1 MAQEHSHDHAYL
13 HEHNIPHLHHET
25 DVHDADHNHEHAHSH
40 DHTEG
45 HGHVHENTQAVLN
58 RLSRAIGHL
67 ESVRKMVEN
76 GRDCSE
82 VLIQIAAVRAAITN
96 IGKVIL
102 QDHIQQLLQLVGAV
116 HPQAGQQRTA
126 AADGHDD
133 IGKQLPGV
141 RQHLPCTD
149 DIHCIHHPGKQENG
163 THDGAEGGN
172 ILVPLLGAFLLL
184 GGHIRTVDWLLLP
197 GGGRLW
203 WGISIPRAASCSSF
217 CTFWSMPF
225 RINNSTPNGPDI
237 AITIKMAMVGI
248 LAK

>member
-40 DHTEG
+40 DHAEG

-58 RLSRAIGHL
+58 RLSLAIGHL

-102 QDHIQQLLQLVGAV
+102 QDHIQHCIVDAV
-116 HPQAGQQRTA
+116 E
-126 AADGHDD
+126 HDD
-133 IGKQLPGV
+133 EQALDALC
-141 RQHLPCTD
+141 Q
-149 DIHCIHHPGKQENG
+149 
-163 THDGAEGGN
+163 
-172 ILVPLLGAFLLL
+172 
-184 GGHIRTVDWLLLP
+184 
-197 GGGRLW
+197 
-203 WGISIPRAASCSSF
+203 
-217 CTFWSMPF
+217 
-225 RINNSTPNGPDI
+225 
-237 AITIKMAMVGI
+237 AIDKFV
-248 LAK
+248 K

>member
-40 DHTEG
+40 DHAEG

-102 QDHIQQLLQLVGAV
+102 QDHIQHCIVGAV
-116 HPQAGQQRTA
+116 E
-126 AADGHDD
+126 HDD
-133 IGKQLPGV
+133 EQALDALC
-141 RQHLPCTD
+141 Q
-149 DIHCIHHPGKQENG
+149 
-163 THDGAEGGN
+163 
-172 ILVPLLGAFLLL
+172 
-184 GGHIRTVDWLLLP
+184 
-197 GGGRLW
+197 
-203 WGISIPRAASCSSF
+203 
-217 CTFWSMPF
+217 
-225 RINNSTPNGPDI
+225 
-237 AITIKMAMVGI
+237 AIDKFV
-248 LAK
+248 K

>member
-40 DHTEG
+40 DHAEG

-102 QDHIQQLLQLVGAV
+102 QDHIQ
-116 HPQAGQQRTA
+116 
-126 AADGHDD
+126 
-133 IGKQLPGV
+133 
-141 RQHLPCTD
+141 
-149 DIHCIHHPGKQENG
+149 HCIVDAVE
-163 THDGAEGGN
+163 HDEEQA
-172 ILVPLLGAFLLL
+172 LDAL
-184 GGHIRTVDWLLLP
+184 
-197 GGGRLW
+197 
-203 WGISIPRAASCSSF
+203 CQ
-217 CTFWSMPF
+217 
-225 RINNSTPNGPDI
+225 
-237 AITIKMAMVGI
+237 AIDKFV
-248 LAK
+248 K

>member
-25 DVHDADHNHEHAHSH
+25 DVHDADHNQEHAHSH
-40 DHTEG
+40 DHAEG

-102 QDHIQQLLQLVGAV
+102 QDHIQHCIVDAV
-116 HPQAGQQRTA
+116 E
-126 AADGHDD
+126 HDD
-133 IGKQLPGV
+133 EQALDALC
-141 RQHLPCTD
+141 Q
-149 DIHCIHHPGKQENG
+149 
-163 THDGAEGGN
+163 
-172 ILVPLLGAFLLL
+172 
-184 GGHIRTVDWLLLP
+184 
-197 GGGRLW
+197 
-203 WGISIPRAASCSSF
+203 
-217 CTFWSMPF
+217 
-225 RINNSTPNGPDI
+225 
-237 AITIKMAMVGI
+237 AIDKFV
-248 LAK
+248 K